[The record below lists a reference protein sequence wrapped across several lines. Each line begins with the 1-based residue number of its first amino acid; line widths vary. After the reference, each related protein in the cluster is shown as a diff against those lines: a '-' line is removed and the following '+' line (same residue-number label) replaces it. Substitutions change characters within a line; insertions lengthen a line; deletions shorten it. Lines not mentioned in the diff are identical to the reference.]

1 MTVYAATGPTSH
13 LNRVTTTSLVSVVL
27 AKLPYDEISRPT
39 RFRSGGAHGIDSI
52 FAQEA
57 RRLWPDV
64 PLEFVLPVNASYNK
78 TLVDHMVKNDPL
90 VTQMFVP
97 APDPDSTVSERYLAR
112 DSALV
117 APPTDT
123 LLAFPYTLIEQRR
136 SGTWATVRRARRREI
151 NILFYPLNDPLSAFN
166 DQLPEAR

>member
-13 LNRVTTTSLVSVVL
+13 FNQVTTTSLVSVVL

-64 PLEFVLPVNASYNK
+64 PLEFVLARKRELQQDTRRP
-78 TLVDHMVKNDPL
+78 HG
-90 VTQMFVP
+90 QERP
-97 APDPDSTVSERYLAR
+97 AGHSDVRTGP
-112 DSALV
+112 
-117 APPTDT
+117 
-123 LLAFPYTLIEQRR
+123 R
-136 SGTWATVRRARRREI
+136 SRLHGE
-151 NILFYPLNDPLSAFN
+151 
-166 DQLPEAR
+166 